1 LKAPAQDA
9 GERRLVEAAQKDPRR
24 FAELY
29 ENNFARVYAYVARRV
44 RNREEA
50 QDLTAEVFQQALANL
65 GRFEWRGLPFSAWL
79 MRIASN
85 AIADRWKLV
94 AREHGNPTPGEAVS
108 KNISP
113 EEIEQRAR
121 LFRLVETL
129 PDDQRRVI
137 EMRFAQ
143 EKSINE
149 IARELGRT
157 DGAIKQLQFRGL
169 ESLRSQFEVSAR
181 KSTATKSAGK
191 AGRLNG

>member
-50 QDLTAEVFQQALANL
+50 QDLTAEVFHQALANL

-85 AIADRWKLV
+85 AIADRWKLA
-94 AREHGNPTPGEAVS
+94 AREHGNPTPGESVS

-113 EEIEQRAR
+113 EENRAARQAVPFGGNVARRSAAGNRDAIRTGEKHQRNCQRAGANG
-121 LFRLVETL
+121 
-129 PDDQRRVI
+129 RRDKTI
-137 EMRFAQ
+137 AIPRAGEFAHAVRGFGA
-143 EKSINE
+143 EKYS
-149 IARELGRT
+149 
-157 DGAIKQLQFRGL
+157 K
-169 ESLRSQFEVSAR
+169 
-181 KSTATKSAGK
+181 
-191 AGRLNG
+191 